1 MLTLSLSHKFEKLRL
16 KTHRVSKIW
25 VLILVIFLLE
35 RKYLLRAFF
44 KWLLSLINSLL
55 DAFESN
61 RIIFSEF

>member
-1 MLTLSLSHKFEKLRL
+1 MLTLSLSHTFEKLRL

-25 VLILVIFLLE
+25 VLILSIFLLE